1 MAGSARDTFLH
12 FLADNL
18 PITIPVHPVRRDA
31 SNPSGDLLQTNAVNV
46 TYVSVDPS
54 VQISIQRVVVDV
66 LNDDENTCSDWLDTV
81 FALLSSAYYTP
92 LLDYTNPTSPV
103 PTGQNVYWDSGTG
116 KIAFKRIPS
125 EEYVHYSCTLAL
137 KFHK

>member
-1 MAGSARDTFLH
+1 MSGSARDTFLH

-18 PITIPVHPVRRDA
+18 QPAISVHPLRRDP
-31 SNPSGDLLQTNAVNV
+31 SNPSGDVLQTNAVNV
-46 TYVSVDPS
+46 TYMGLDPS
-54 VQISIQRVVVDV
+54 VQVSIQRVIIDV

-81 FALLSSAYYTP
+81 FALLSAAYYTP
-92 LLDYTNPTSPV
+92 LYDYTDPLNPAL
-103 PTGQNVYWDSGTG
+103 TGQNVFWDSGVG

-125 EEYVHYSCTLAL
+125 EQYTHYSCTIAL